1 MSRLR
6 DYLESELNIKYC
18 QDPGIIER
26 LWRLLWN
33 RTAGKY
39 VPLSPPELRPQTWG
53 KLVFLPEGNVSNDTL
68 IHEAQHTVQIRKH
81 KGSKANWYMLYFTDP
96 MFRAS
101 EEVMAQVAVAEWLYW
116 VTGGNTIPELQLDGY
131 FYTNAAKEHA
141 VMLYEQCM
149 HDLRRMG
156 QGYALTKAGGA
167 AIRGSR

>member
-1 MSRLR
+1 MSRLK

-39 VPLSPPELRPQTWG
+39 LPLSPPELRPMTWG
-53 KLVFLPEGNVSNDTL
+53 KLVFLPEGNISNDVL
-68 IHEAQHTVQIRKH
+68 VHEAQHTVQIRKH
-81 KGSKANWYMLYFTDP
+81 DGSKANWYMLYFTDP
-96 MFRAS
+96 KFRATQ
-101 EEVMAQVAVAEWLYW
+101 EVMAQVAVAEWRYW
-116 VTGGNTIPELQLDGY
+116 MSGEVRPVQLDGY
-131 FYTNAAKEHA
+131 FYTNEAKDHA
-141 VMLYEQCM
+141 VVLYEKCIR
-149 HDLRRMG
+149 DLRQMG